1 MQNQLE
7 RKVMKSHKHK
17 FPGVKVLSL
26 GAALVLSLAACSSSE
41 PDASSSEGA
50 VTGEACTVKVGLNV
64 GLTGIFAYES
74 VPHTDGFSIWAD
86 EINAAGGIDGKFKI
100 ETVVKDN
107 TSDPAK
113 AATVAEE
120 LLGQDIS
127 IMFTTSDADV
137 SIGAGQLAQSAGV
150 AAVSFFASSPT
161 LPQAVGD
168 HMFSNAFGDNTQA
181 KVLADYAT
189 EQGYK
194 TAYTLGSPDSSY
206 TKLLP
211 EYFKDAFETNGGKVV
226 GQGTYAVGQAS
237 FSVIVDEIKA
247 ISPAPDVIMTPA
259 YEPDFPTF
267 IKALRGAGVNTP
279 ILGTDGIDSATTL
292 ALGEIAEGVV
302 YPAPGVLSSTGAMAD
317 FYAAYNAKVGSDP
330 ETIYAIT
337 GYEAGQTLE
346 AAVISAQSCDAD
358 AIWNSWKELSGV
370 KTITGSVGYKGGDGM
385 AIREISLIKVVSG
398 DRSLI
403 GTFSPDPASV
413 PKA

>member
-1 MQNQLE
+1 MNNFKKE
-7 RKVMKSHKHK
+7 
-17 FPGVKVLSL
+17 FPAVKALALASV
-26 GAALVLSLAACSSSE
+26 LVLSLAACSSSDLGATANQKS
-41 PDASSSEGA
+41 PASEG
-50 VTGEACTVKVGLNV
+50 CTVKVGLNV

-74 VPHTDGFSIWAD
+74 VPHTDGFTIWSD
-86 EINAAGGIDGKFKI
+86 KVNASGGIDGKFKV
-100 ETVVKDN
+100 ETIVKDN
-107 TSDPAK
+107 VSDPAK

-137 SIGAGQLAQSAGV
+137 SIGAGQVAQAVGV
-150 AAVSFFASSPT
+150 PAVSFFASSPT
-161 LPQAVGD
+161 LPMAVGD

-189 EQGYK
+189 KQGYR

-211 EYFKDAFETNGGKVV
+211 KYFRDAFERNGGKVV
-226 GQGTYAVGQAS
+226 GQGSYAVGQAS

-247 ISPAPDVIMTPA
+247 INPSPDVIMTPA

-279 ILGTDGIDSATTL
+279 ILGTDGIDSPTTL
-292 ALGEIAEGVV
+292 SLGDIAEGVV
-302 YPAPGVLSSTGAMAD
+302 YPSPGVLANDGAMAD
-317 FYAAYNAKVGSDP
+317 FYAAYKSKVGSDP
-330 ETIYAIT
+330 ETIYAVT

-346 AAVISAQSCDAD
+346 AAVIKAQSCDSD
-358 AIWNSWKELSGV
+358 AIWKSWRELSGV

-385 AIREISLIKVVSG
+385 AIRLISLIKVVSG
-398 DRSLI
+398 ERSLI

-413 PKA
+413 PKP

>member
-1 MQNQLE
+1 
-7 RKVMKSHKHK
+7 
-17 FPGVKVLSL
+17 
-26 GAALVLSLAACSSSE
+26 
-41 PDASSSEGA
+41 
-50 VTGEACTVKVGLNV
+50 
-64 GLTGIFAYES
+64 
-74 VPHTDGFSIWAD
+74 
-86 EINAAGGIDGKFKI
+86 
-100 ETVVKDN
+100 
-107 TSDPAK
+107 
-113 AATVAEE
+113 
-120 LLGQDIS
+120 
-127 IMFTTSDADV
+127 
-137 SIGAGQLAQSAGV
+137 
-150 AAVSFFASSPT
+150 
-161 LPQAVGD
+161 
-168 HMFSNAFGDNTQA
+168 MFSNAFGDNTQA

-292 ALGEIAEGVV
+292 ALGAIAE
-302 YPAPGVLSSTGAMAD
+302 
-317 FYAAYNAKVGSDP
+317 YNAKVGSDP